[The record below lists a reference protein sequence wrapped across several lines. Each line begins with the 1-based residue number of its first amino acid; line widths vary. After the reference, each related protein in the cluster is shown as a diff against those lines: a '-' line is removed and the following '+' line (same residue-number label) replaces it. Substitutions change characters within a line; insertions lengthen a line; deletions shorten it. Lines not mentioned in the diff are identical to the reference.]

1 MKKTVTNSDSLI
13 GSLCREIEQIRS
25 RSKLISYSLNNCKD
39 NELRKRLLEEI
50 FQLSERRKELRK
62 ISNTLLKNSK
72 SSISKLLLSELCKRT
87 IEII

>member
-1 MKKTVTNSDSLI
+1 MKKTITNSDSLI

-39 NELRKRLLEEI
+39 NVLRKRLLEEI
-50 FQLSERRKELRK
+50 EKLSKRKKELND
-62 ISNTLLKNSK
+62 ISNSFLKDSR
-72 SSISKLLLSELCKRT
+72 SSISKLLLSELCKRR